1 MPVVELSYER
11 LAWLVSRGSSSSSS
25 TRVSRDEISE
35 KLPYL
40 GLDIES
46 DDGDAVRIEYSPN
59 RPDYAT
65 DVGVSLALQGLLGVS
80 KGLVPLDAGPAP
92 SGPDRIVT
100 RRAVAGVRPVITG
113 IMARGGALD
122 DHMLRQLVAL
132 QEDLHLGLGR
142 GRRKVAIGLH
152 DASKISGGFP
162 LTYTAVPSNH
172 RFVPLN
178 ETKEMTVSQIIKGTK
193 AGRAYSH
200 LVAGHE
206 RFPVILD
213 GGGNT
218 VSLPPIINSAMTA
231 VTTDTTDIFVDV
243 TGVSRHAAEDALAV
257 VAVTLRAAGFSLGRI
272 GIGGSRNRTPPLET
286 RTIPVSVGRA
296 NEMLGL
302 GLSVSDAASCLE
314 RCRLQPVPQDGGGGS
329 GGGGQNGVDGVIP
342 CLVPPYRPDIVSEVD
357 LVEEI
362 ALGYGTWRIRPVLS
376 PSKTFGAYDAASV
389 TYDAI
394 DMVMVGMGYVE
405 ALNPG
410 LSNARIL
417 YEMADRPTPT
427 RSRMISAVDSKSREH
442 SVLRDSILPG
452 LVENL
457 SRNIHEEYPQK
468 LYETGTV
475 FLKAGRRE
483 AGSGKRPADASPV
496 SERMHVAAIAAH
508 AGSGFSEAKSVLQTA
523 LGAVI
528 SDASEIRTAPALHHM
543 FADGRCAKVSVI
555 APRAAGDNRARGRRR
570 RVIGYAGE
578 IDPAILSAYRIRVPA
593 AGFEVSLP
601 GLPPAAA

>member
-11 LAWLVSRGSSSSSS
+11 LAGLVSRGGGGGG

-35 KLPYL
+35 RLPHL

-80 KGLVPLDAGPAP
+80 KGLVPLDVGSAP
-92 SGPDRIVT
+92 SGPDGMVAK
-100 RRAVAGVRPVITG
+100 RAVAGVRPVITG

-122 DHMLRQLVAL
+122 DHMLRQLVTL

-142 GRRKVAIGLH
+142 GRRKAAIGLH

-162 LTYTAVPSNH
+162 LTYTAVPAGH

-193 AGRAYSH
+193 AGRAYGH

-206 RFPVILD
+206 RFPAILD

-231 VTTDTTDIFVDV
+231 VTTGTTDIFVDV
-243 TGVSRHAAEDALAV
+243 TGVSRHVAEDALAI
-257 VAVTLRAAGFSLGRI
+257 VAVTLRAAGFTLERI
-272 GIGGSRNRTPPLET
+272 GIGGGRNRTPPLET

-314 RCRLQPVPQDGGGGS
+314 RCRLQPVPQDGS
-329 GGGGQNGVDGVIP
+329 SGGQNGGDGVIP
-342 CLVPPYRPDIVSEVD
+342 CLVPPYRPDIASEVD
-357 LVEEI
+357 LVEEM

-376 PSKTFGAYDAASV
+376 PPKTFGAYDAASV

-394 DMVMVGMGYVE
+394 DMAMVGMGYVE
-405 ALNPG
+405 AFNPG

-417 YEMADRPTPT
+417 YEMAGRPTPP
-427 RSRMISAVDSKSREH
+427 RSRMIAAVDSKSLEH

-475 FLKAGRRE
+475 FLKGGRRA

-496 SERMHVAAIAAH
+496 SERTHVAAVSAH

-528 SDASEIRTAPALHHM
+528 SDASEMRTAPAPHHL
-543 FADGRCAKVSVI
+543 FADGRCAKVSII
-555 APRAAGDNRARGRRR
+555 APAGAGGNRARGRRH
-570 RVIGYAGE
+570 VIGYAGE
-578 IDPAILSAYRIRVPA
+578 IDPSILSAYRIRVPA

-601 GLPPAAA
+601 DVPPAAA

>member
-11 LAWLVSRGSSSSSS
+11 LEGLVSQGG

-65 DVGVSLALQGLLGVS
+65 DVGVSLALQGLLGVRV
-80 KGLVPLDAGPAP
+80 GPVPLDAGPPAP
-92 SGPDRIVT
+92 SGPDRIVA
-100 RRAVAGVRPVITG
+100 RRSVAGVRPVITG
-113 IMARGGALD
+113 IMARGGTLD

-162 LTYTAVPSNH
+162 LTYTAVPVGH

-193 AGRAYSH
+193 AGRAYGH

-206 RFPVILD
+206 RFPAILD

-231 VTTDTTDIFVDV
+231 VTTGTTDIFVDV
-243 TGVSRHAAEDALAV
+243 TGVSRHAAEDALAI
-257 VAVTLRAAGFSLGRI
+257 VAVTLRAAGFSLKRL
-272 GIGGSRNRTPPLET
+272 GIGGGRNRTPPLET

-314 RCRLQPVPQDGGGGS
+314 RCRLQPVPQDGS
-329 GGGGQNGVDGVIP
+329 GGQNGGDGVIR

-376 PSKTFGAYDAASV
+376 PSKTFGAYDTASV
-389 TYDAI
+389 AHDAI
-394 DMVMVGMGYVE
+394 DMAMVGMGYVE

-417 YEMADRPTPT
+417 YEMAGRRTPP

-475 FLKAGRRE
+475 FLRGGRRA
-483 AGSGKRPADASPV
+483 AGSSKRAVDAPPV
-496 SERMHVAAIAAH
+496 SERTHVAAVAAH
-508 AGSGFSEAKSVLQTA
+508 TDSGFSEAKSVLQTV
-523 LGAVI
+523 LGAAV
-528 SDASEIRTAPALHHM
+528 SDASEMRTAPAMHHM
-543 FADGRCAKVSVI
+543 FADGRCAKVSI
-555 APRAAGDNRARGRRR
+555 IIRDGAGMGRARGRR

-601 GLPPAAA
+601 DVPPAAA

>member
-11 LAWLVSRGSSSSSS
+11 LAGLASRGG

-46 DDGDAVRIEYSPN
+46 DDGDAVRVEYSPN

-65 DVGVSLALQGLLGVS
+65 DVGVSLALQGLLGVRG
-80 KGLVPLDAGPAP
+80 GLVPLDVGPAP
-92 SGPDRIVT
+92 SGPDRIVA
-100 RRAVAGVRPVITG
+100 RRTVAGVRPVITG

-122 DHMLRQLVAL
+122 DHMLRQLVTL

-162 LTYTAVPSNH
+162 LTYTAVPADH

-178 ETKEMTVSQIIKGTK
+178 ETKEMTISQIMKGTK
-193 AGRAYSH
+193 AGRAYGH
-200 LVAGHE
+200 LMAGHE

-218 VSLPPIINSAMTA
+218 VSLPPIINSAMTT
-231 VTTDTTDIFVDV
+231 VTASTTDIFVDV
-243 TGVSRHAAEDALAV
+243 TGVSRHAAEDALAI
-257 VAVTLRAAGFSLGRI
+257 VAVTLRAAGFSLERI
-272 GIGGSRNRTPPLET
+272 GIGGGRNRIPPLET
-286 RTIPVSVGRA
+286 RTVPVSVGRA

-302 GLSVSDAASCLE
+302 GLSVSEATSCLE
-314 RCRLQPVPQDGGGGS
+314 RCRLQPVPRDGGS
-329 GGGGQNGVDGVIP
+329 GEGGGQNGGDDVIP

-376 PSKTFGAYDAASV
+376 PSKTFGARDAASAPH
-389 TYDAI
+389 DAI
-394 DMVMVGMGYVE
+394 DMAMVGMGYVE

-417 YEMADRPTPT
+417 YEMAGRRTPP
-427 RSRMISAVDSKSREH
+427 RSRMIAAVDSKSREH
-442 SVLRDSILPG
+442 SVMRDSILPG

-475 FLKAGRRE
+475 FLKDGRRA
-483 AGSGKRPADASPV
+483 AGSGKQPADASPV
-496 SERMHVAAIAAH
+496 YERTHVAAVAAH
-508 AGSGFSEAKSVLQTA
+508 ADSGFSEAKSVLQTVI
-523 LGAVI
+523 GAVI
-528 SDASEIRTAPALHHM
+528 SDASEIRTTPASHHM

-555 APRAAGDNRARGRRR
+555 TAGGGDRSRARGRHRR
-570 RVIGYAGE
+570 RVVGYAGE
-578 IDPAILSAYRIRVPA
+578 VDPAMLSAYRIRVPA
-593 AGFEVSLP
+593 AGFEISLP
-601 GLPPAAA
+601 DMPPAAA

>member
-11 LAWLVSRGSSSSSS
+11 LAGLVSLGG
-25 TRVSRDEISE
+25 TRVSRGEISE
-35 KLPYL
+35 RLPYL

-80 KGLVPLDAGPAP
+80 GGLVPLDAGPAAP
-92 SGPDRIVT
+92 PGPDRIVA

-122 DHMLRQLVAL
+122 DHMLRQLVTL

-162 LTYTAVPSNH
+162 LTYTAVPAGH

-178 ETKEMTVSQIIKGTK
+178 ETEEMTVSQIIKGTK
-193 AGRAYSH
+193 AGRAYGH

-206 RFPVILD
+206 RFPAILD
-213 GGGNT
+213 AGGNT

-231 VTTDTTDIFVDV
+231 VTAGTTDIFVDV
-243 TGVSRHAAEDALAV
+243 TGMSRHAAEDALAI
-257 VAVTLRAAGFSLGRI
+257 VAVTLRAAGFSLERI
-272 GIGGSRNRTPPLET
+272 GIGGGRNRTPPLET
-286 RTIPVSVGRA
+286 RTVQVSVGRA

-314 RCRLQPVPQDGGGGS
+314 RCRLQPVPQDGSGS
-329 GGGGQNGVDGVIP
+329 GGQNGAGDGVIQ
-342 CLVPPYRPDIVSEVD
+342 CLVPPYRPDIASEVD
-357 LVEEI
+357 LIEEI
-362 ALGYGTWRIRPVLS
+362 ALGYGPWRIRPVLS
-376 PSKTFGAYDAASV
+376 PSKTFGARDAASV
-389 TYDAI
+389 PHDAI
-394 DMVMVGMGYVE
+394 DMAMVGMGYVE

-417 YEMADRPTPT
+417 YEMAGRRTPP

-457 SRNIHEEYPQK
+457 SRNIHEEYPQR

-475 FLKAGRRE
+475 FLKGGLRAAGASRRT
-483 AGSGKRPADASPV
+483 ADASPPV
-496 SERMHVAAIAAH
+496 SETTHVAAITAH
-508 AGSGFSEAKSVLQTA
+508 ADSGFSEAKSVLQTA

-528 SDASEIRTAPALHHM
+528 PGASEVRTAPAAHHM
-543 FADGRCAKVSVI
+543 FADGRCAKVSII
-555 APRAAGDNRARGRRR
+555 AHDGTGRNRARGRRR
-570 RVIGYAGE
+570 VVGYAGE

-601 GLPPAAA
+601 DAPPAAA

>member
-11 LAWLVSRGSSSSSS
+11 LAGLVSRGGA
-25 TRVSRDEISE
+25 RVSRDEISE
-35 KLPYL
+35 RLPYL

-46 DDGDAVRIEYSPN
+46 DDGDSVRIEYSPN

-65 DVGVSLALQGLLGVS
+65 DVGVSLALQGLLGVRG
-80 KGLVPLDAGPAP
+80 GLVPLDAGPAP
-92 SGPDRIVT
+92 SGPYRIVAKRT
-100 RRAVAGVRPVITG
+100 VAGVRPVITG
-113 IMARGGALD
+113 ILARGGALD
-122 DHMLRQLVAL
+122 DHMLRQLVTL
-132 QEDLHLGLGR
+132 QEDLHVGLGR

-162 LTYTAVPSNH
+162 LTYTAVPAGH

-178 ETKEMTVSQIIKGTK
+178 ETEEMTISQIIKGTK
-193 AGRAYSH
+193 AGRAYGH
-200 LVAGHE
+200 LVEGHE

-218 VSLPPIINSAMTA
+218 VSMPPIINSAMTA
-231 VTTDTTDIFVDV
+231 VTAGTTDIFVDV
-243 TGVSRHAAEDALAV
+243 TGVSRHAAEDALAI
-257 VAVTLRAAGFSLGRI
+257 VAITLRAAGFSLERI
-272 GIGGSRNRTPPLET
+272 GIGGGRNRTPPLEN

-314 RCRLQPVPQDGGGGS
+314 RCRLQPVPQDGRGQDGG
-329 GGGGQNGVDGVIP
+329 DGVIP

-362 ALGYGTWRIRPVLS
+362 ALGYGTWRILPELS
-376 PSKTFGAYDAASV
+376 PSKTFGAKDAASAPH
-389 TYDAI
+389 DAI
-394 DMVMVGMGYVE
+394 DMAMVGMGYVE

-417 YEMADRPTPT
+417 YEMAGRRTPP
-427 RSRMISAVDSKSREH
+427 RSRMIAAVDSKSREH

-475 FLKAGRRE
+475 FLRGGRRA
-483 AGSGKRPADASPV
+483 AGSGRQPADASPV
-496 SERMHVAAIAAH
+496 SEVMHVAAITAH
-508 AGSGFSEAKSVLQTA
+508 ADSGFSEAKSVLQTV
-523 LGAVI
+523 LGAVT
-528 SDASEIRTAPALHHM
+528 SDAAEMRTVPASHHL
-543 FADGRCAKVSVI
+543 FADGRCAKVSI
-555 APRAAGDNRARGRRR
+555 ATANGAGGSRARGGRRR
-570 RVIGYAGE
+570 RVVGYAGE

-593 AGFEVSLP
+593 AGFEVSLSDMQLSDMP
-601 GLPPAAA
+601 STAAQY

>member
-11 LAWLVSRGSSSSSS
+11 LEGLVSRGGG

-65 DVGVSLALQGLLGVS
+65 DVGVSLALQGLLGVRV
-80 KGLVPLDAGPAP
+80 GPVPLDAGPAAP
-92 SGPDRIVT
+92 SGPDRIVA
-100 RRAVAGVRPVITG
+100 RRQVAGVRPVITG
-113 IMARGGALD
+113 IMARGGTLD
-122 DHMLRQLVAL
+122 DHMLRQLVTL

-162 LTYTAVPSNH
+162 LTYTAVPAGH

-178 ETKEMTVSQIIKGTK
+178 ETKEMSVSQIIKGTK
-193 AGRAYSH
+193 AGRAYGH

-206 RFPVILD
+206 RFPAILD

-231 VTTDTTDIFVDV
+231 VTTGTTDIFVDV
-243 TGVSRHAAEDALAV
+243 TGTSRHAAEDALAI
-257 VAVTLRAAGFSLGRI
+257 VAVTLRAAGFSLERI
-272 GIGGSRNRTPPLET
+272 GIGGGRNRTPPLET

-314 RCRLQPVPQDGGGGS
+314 RCRLQPVPQDGGGG
-329 GGGGQNGVDGVIP
+329 GGQKDIIP

-389 TYDAI
+389 THDAI
-394 DMVMVGMGYVE
+394 DMAMVGMGYVE

-417 YEMADRPTPT
+417 YEMAGRRTPP

-475 FLKAGRRE
+475 FLRGGRRA
-483 AGSGKRPADASPV
+483 AGSSKRTDDASPV
-496 SERMHVAAIAAH
+496 SERTHVAAITAH
-508 AGSGFSEAKSVLQTA
+508 AGSGFSEAKSVLQTV
-523 LGAVI
+523 LGAAV
-528 SDASEIRTAPALHHM
+528 SDASEMRTAPALHHM
-543 FADGRCAKVSVI
+543 FADGRCAKVSI
-555 APRAAGDNRARGRRR
+555 ITRDGAGGGRARGRRH
-570 RVIGYAGE
+570 VIGYAGE

-601 GLPPAAA
+601 DVPPAAA